1 MRPPNP
7 VPIPDARMIPAR
19 CLQLPPMG
27 RRHSSLSSMPTVNHC
42 LIGVL
47 FFSPSKYFKELTGT
61 PNPMAPPDLI
71 VSMAMTSPD
80 WFITGLP
87 LLPASMG
94 MATWIIGRPSPNSSS
109 RTAET
114 TPLLML
120 NPYPR
125 GLPMDR
131 IVSPSLIWSE
141 LPREMGCRSALSTLN
156 RARSLLRSIPRIS
169 VGLQIVPSA
178 NSTWNSRWSPITW
191 KFVAITPFC
200 PTTNPVP
207 TPQEDPPLLVVEI
220 VTTDGLIFEASL
232 EKGSGPSPLD
242 IVAKTKRMKKR

>member
-27 RRHSSLSSMPTVNHC
+27 KRHSSLSSMPTVNHC

-47 FFSPSKYFKELTGT
+47 FFSLSKYFKEFTGT

-71 VSMAMTSPD
+71 VSIAMTSPD

-141 LPREMGCRSALSTLN
+141 LPSEMGCRSALSTLKE
-156 RARSLLRSIPRIS
+156 RGPYCGQFQEFRWVCKWFHPLVPPGIHD
-169 VGLQIVPSA
+169 GLQYMEIRCDYSILPNHKSCTYTPGGSPSA
-178 NSTWNSRWSPITW
+178 G
-191 KFVAITPFC
+191 C
-200 PTTNPVP
+200 
-207 TPQEDPPLLVVEI
+207 
-220 VTTDGLIFEASL
+220 
-232 EKGSGPSPLD
+232 
-242 IVAKTKRMKKR
+242 